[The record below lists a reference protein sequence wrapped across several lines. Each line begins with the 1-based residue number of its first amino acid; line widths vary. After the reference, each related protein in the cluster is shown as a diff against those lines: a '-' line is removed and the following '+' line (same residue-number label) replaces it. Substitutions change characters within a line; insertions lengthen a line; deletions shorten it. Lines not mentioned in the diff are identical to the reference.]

1 MADLVSIDDAKAEAR
16 ITSSAEDAVLERKL
30 DEATELVLDY
40 VNQRREAT
48 ADVGTWDAT
57 VSAWTY
63 ETVPAQ
69 VQAAI
74 LKQFL
79 YLYRFRGDD
88 ENPPALESGLAPGVA
103 ALLARFRD
111 PTIA

>member
-1 MADLVSIDDAKAEAR
+1 MADLVTLDDAKAHIR
-16 ITSSAEDAVLERKL
+16 VIDSTQDQDLELKL
-30 DEATELVLDY
+30 AQATEIVLDY

-48 ADVGTWDAT
+48 ADVGDWAAI
-57 VSAWTY
+57 VAAWTD

-74 LKQFL
+74 LKQFA
-79 YLYRFRGDD
+79 YLWRFRGDD
-88 ENPPALESGLAPGVA
+88 ENPPALENGLAPGVA

-111 PTIA
+111 PAIA